1 MNKWQIRHKDEC
13 FNTYDNINFGLLV
26 PRILVRVK
34 EEKEVMPILL
44 NLASHYMV
52 HSEGK
57 LLYANGFI
65 QQSIEMIT
73 KTFNEK
79 VKNTNN
85 LRFLFPGNCLRK
97 NDVEGIVDRLDS
109 NGHTC
114 VSTIFLT
121 RCIINIICYDGKYF
135 IVDPGINGKN
145 QPISIFASREKATI
159 AALIS
164 IYGLLD
170 SSPGDHQKSIREV
183 ESCESFQLF
192 QLKGLK
198 SPKNPYF
205 MLILS
210 WTHTLHHPETI
221 SV

>member
-1 MNKWQIRHKDEC
+1 MRYTKLTSK
-13 FNTYDNINFGLLV
+13 IN
-26 PRILVRVK
+26 VK
-34 EEKEVMPILL
+34 IDVDRTGL

-79 VKNTNN
+79 VKEYEKSPFSISM
-85 LRFLFPGNCLRK
+85 RYENCLRK

-198 SPKNPYF
+198 IPKNPYF
-205 MLILS
+205 MLIFS